1 MLLHFY
7 KPSCILQGIC
17 KERELLHK
25 TQCHVLTYTLI
36 TRCWIETN
44 PKHIP
49 HNLGQQLVME
59 QYLPLLT
66 VRDMKFIA
74 KYLLTEEF
82 KEIILASYIGS
93 VLG

>member
-1 MLLHFY
+1 
-7 KPSCILQGIC
+7 
-17 KERELLHK
+17 
-25 TQCHVLTYTLI
+25 
-36 TRCWIETN
+36 
-44 PKHIP
+44 
-49 HNLGQQLVME
+49 ME